1 MPFGHPAGTDPQ
13 QFHLIAPYQSDPRE
27 WTKMEWIDQY
37 SKSGKTYDITTAG
50 HHGTRNTARVKTYD
64 DVLEEYE
71 FHPESKYADTNG
83 NPCIKQTFGLL
94 QRRHIRID
102 RIQYIGKESNA
113 LEDVNAG
120 LVHTEQSV
128 YTEYPDPRRDEWQT
142 KTLPILQQIPL
153 NFLVESC
160 AGKLSR
166 RAVIDL
172 RAGRSRPHPKNREML
187 TDIAKLLVMPN
198 EQVRKDNRYA
208 L

>member
-1 MPFGHPAGTDPQ
+1 
-13 QFHLIAPYQSDPRE
+13 
-27 WTKMEWIDQY
+27 MEWIDQY
-37 SKSGKTYDITTAG
+37 SGKTYRITTAG
-50 HHGTRNTARVKTYD
+50 HHGTRNTARVKTYG

-71 FHPESKYADTNG
+71 FHSESKCADAHG
-83 NPCIKQTFGLL
+83 NPCSKQTVGLL
-94 QRRHIRID
+94 QRRHVRIKQ
-102 RIQYIGKESNA
+102 IKYIGKESNA

-120 LVHTEQSV
+120 LVHAEQGV

-142 KTLPILQQIPL
+142 KTLPILKQIPL

-160 AGKLSR
+160 AGQLSR

-187 TDIAKLLVMPN
+187 TDIAKLFVPGN

-208 L
+208 LQESGR